1 MYVFFVPNRK
11 AQESSSS
18 SKMSKDRT
26 ASKPA
31 TGIPVRT
38 STAARA
44 LLFPTPVSG
53 SVVASPKTA
62 PRENVDKGAA
72 DESSSSDDD
81 AVLDEC
87 IKVAW
92 MKSEEEAGKQVRGA
106 NTLF

>member
-1 MYVFFVPNRK
+1 
-11 AQESSSS
+11 
-18 SKMSKDRT
+18 
-26 ASKPA
+26 
-31 TGIPVRT
+31 
-38 STAARA
+38 
-44 LLFPTPVSG
+44 
-53 SVVASPKTA
+53 VVASPKTA